1 MKLRSASLLVTAVLI
16 FLLVACEPG
25 MEVVYTNNTSQ
36 LVTVYKGGARAFDLE
51 PGESKKPATV
61 KKYWLPEIKI
71 VGEDGRVLLEDRI
84 TYDEL
89 EKMGGKIVITDP

>member
-25 MEVVYTNNTSQ
+25 MEVVYTNDTSR
-36 LVTVYKGGARAFDLE
+36 LVTVYKGSVRTFDLE
-51 PGESKKPATV
+51 PGESKRPATV
-61 KKYWLPEIKI
+61 RQFWVPEIKI
-71 VGEDGRVLLEDRI
+71 VGEDGRVLLEDHI